1 VQTLDF
7 NSVLAFAFAAL
18 LLYLIAR
25 ILLVPFKLIIKLVI
39 NALIGGV
46 LLIIFNLLGAPL
58 GLHVGINVITAL
70 VVGFLGIP
78 GLILL
83 ILIQLILG

>member
-1 VQTLDF
+1 MQTLDF
-7 NSVLAFAFAAL
+7 NSVLAFAFAAI

>member
-1 VQTLDF
+1 MQTLDF

>member
-1 VQTLDF
+1 MQALDF
-7 NSVLAFAFAAL
+7 NSVMAFAFAAL
-18 LLYLIAR
+18 LVYLIAR
-25 ILLVPFKLIIKLVI
+25 ILLVPFKLIVKLVL

-46 LLIIFNLLGAPL
+46 LLVFFNLIGSPL
-58 GLHVGINVITAL
+58 GFSVGINIITAL

-83 ILIQLILG
+83 IIIQIILG

>member
-1 VQTLDF
+1 MQALDF
-7 NSVLAFAFAAL
+7 NSVMAFAFAAL

-25 ILLVPFKLIIKLVI
+25 ILLVPFKLIVKLVI

-46 LLIIFNLLGAPL
+46 LLVLFNLIGSPL
-58 GLHVGINVITAL
+58 GLSVGINVVTASI
-70 VVGFLGIP
+70 VGFLGIP

-83 ILIQLILG
+83 ILIQFILG

>member
-1 VQTLDF
+1 MDALDF
-7 NSVLAFAFAAL
+7 NSVMAFAFAAL
-18 LLYLIAR
+18 LLYLVAR
-25 ILLVPFKLIIKLVI
+25 LLLVPFKLIVKLVL

-46 LLIIFNLLGAPL
+46 LLVFFNLIGSPL
-58 GLHVGINVITAL
+58 GFSVGINIITAL

-83 ILIQLILG
+83 IIIQFILG

>member
-1 VQTLDF
+1 MQTLDF
-7 NSVLAFAFAAL
+7 NSVLAFAFAAI

-58 GLHVGINVITAL
+58 GLNVGINVITAL

>member
-1 VQTLDF
+1 MQPLDF
-7 NSVLAFAFAAL
+7 NSILAFAFAAL

-39 NALIGGV
+39 NALVGGV
-46 LLIIFNLLGAPL
+46 LLVIFNFVGAPL
-58 GLHVGINVITAL
+58 GLNVGINVITAL

>member
-1 VQTLDF
+1 M
-7 NSVLAFAFAAL
+7 AFAFAAL
-18 LLYLIAR
+18 LLYLVAR
-25 ILLVPFKLIIKLVI
+25 LLLVPFKLIVKLVL

-46 LLIIFNLLGAPL
+46 LLVFFNLIGSPL
-58 GLHVGINVITAL
+58 GFSVGINIITAL

-83 ILIQLILG
+83 IIIQFILG

>member
-1 VQTLDF
+1 MQTLDF

-25 ILLVPFKLIIKLVI
+25 ILLVPFKLIIKLVV

-46 LLIIFNLLGAPL
+46 LLVIFNLVGSPL
-58 GLHVGINVITAL
+58 GLNVGINVITAL

-83 ILIQLILG
+83 ILIQIILG

>member
-1 VQTLDF
+1 MQPIDF
-7 NSVLAFAFAAL
+7 NSILAFAFAAL
-18 LLYLIAR
+18 LLYVILR
-25 ILLVPFKLIIKLVI
+25 ILLVPFKLIIKLVL
-39 NALIGGV
+39 NALVGGV
-46 LLIIFNLLGAPL
+46 LLIIFNFVGAPL

>member
-1 VQTLDF
+1 MQTLDF

-58 GLHVGINVITAL
+58 GLNVGINVITAL